1 MRLATVRYRGIPAPE
16 PRIPADGFC
25 IPAGFEQQWRPLMA
39 PGPIG
44 IRPVRRILVGWDCSP
59 GAAAAM
65 HAAAAVAADR
75 AATIVV
81 LAVLRPAPRAE
92 ETAEG
97 AADFDERRRFAQE
110 TFAKAWEGLPAVLRE
125 HVSLRFAESG
135 DAAGTVCEYAS
146 QHGFDLLVL
155 GRHGN
160 GGVLHPRL
168 GHVAAAAAR
177 KAALPVLLAP

>member
-1 MRLATVRYRGIPAPE
+1 MAPE
-16 PRIPADGFC
+16 P
-25 IPAGFEQQWRPLMA
+25 
-39 PGPIG
+39 IG
-44 IRPVRRILVGWDCSP
+44 IKPVCRILVGWDCSP

-65 HAAAAVAADR
+65 RAAAALAADR

-97 AADFDERRRFAQE
+97 TADFAERRRFAQE
-110 TFAKAWEGLPAVLRE
+110 TFAKARAGLPGVLRGQ
-125 HVSLRFAESG
+125 VSIRFVESG

-168 GHVAAAAAR
+168 GHVAATAAR
-177 KAALPVLLAP
+177 KAGLPVLLAP